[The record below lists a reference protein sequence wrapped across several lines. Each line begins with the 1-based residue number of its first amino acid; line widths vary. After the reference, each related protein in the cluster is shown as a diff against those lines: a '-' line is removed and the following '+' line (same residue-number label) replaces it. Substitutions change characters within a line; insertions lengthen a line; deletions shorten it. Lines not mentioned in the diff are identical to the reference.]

1 MKVSSFA
8 VSAFALMLILA
19 GFVAGWT
26 LGYQQPPVSPE
37 QEVAR
42 DVNRRASTTA
52 EPTMPSEDVSGDDFS
67 GLPRYPG
74 SVRIEHAREDLGGLV
89 ATEVEYLTPTGLDT
103 VREFYRDVFRT
114 EDWNVADVSFSEG
127 AWTFFVTQD
136 GREVFVEIKPYG
148 GLTEVDFELTEPKPR
163 EDLPKEPEKKEPQ
176 EEPPREEPPAEEQR
190 APEPSRE
197 PGPEPPAPVWS
208 PPPASSPASPA
219 PASSARGS
227 ASPAPEAASPAP
239 PPAPS
244 SAPAY
249 DDDDDDD
256 GFEDFDDDDGAGE
269 DD

>member
-1 MKVSSFA
+1 
-8 VSAFALMLILA
+8 MLILA